1 MQTLNKARVSYPA
14 LGIGE
19 TTQYSGINGVYTYFR
34 HTNNQRMM
42 IVLSQAETTTDI
54 AMSRFAEMTQGYTK
68 LKNIQT
74 GEVTLIKEKL
84 TLSPKG
90 SYVFELIK

>member
-1 MQTLNKARVSYPA
+1 
-14 LGIGE
+14 
-19 TTQYSGINGVYTYFR
+19 
-34 HTNNQRMM
+34 MM

>member
-1 MQTLNKARVSYPA
+1 
-14 LGIGE
+14 
-19 TTQYSGINGVYTYFR
+19 
-34 HTNNQRMM
+34 
-42 IVLSQAETTTDI
+42 
-54 AMSRFAEMTQGYTK
+54 MSRFTEMTQGYTK